1 MASQF
6 IMFCKSQLIFFFLK
20 KRKLN
25 PLSFS
30 HPSLNL
36 FQIKDADYAV
46 SSVELV

>member
-1 MASQF
+1 MARQF
-6 IMFCKSQLIFFFLK
+6 IMFCKSQLVDLK